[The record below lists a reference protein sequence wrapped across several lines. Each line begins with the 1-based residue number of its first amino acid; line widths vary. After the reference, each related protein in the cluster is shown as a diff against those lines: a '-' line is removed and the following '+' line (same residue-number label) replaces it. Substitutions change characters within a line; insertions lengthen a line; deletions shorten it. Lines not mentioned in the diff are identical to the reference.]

1 MMIEIEYTGLL
12 PRVGSLKPPVGVLEP
27 GFTMRIVNSGGGL
40 RVFLESTVSSEILFR
55 GSMVLRNLAMSIANL
70 LGGYK
75 IYVPRY

>member
-1 MMIEIEYTGLL
+1 MMIEIEYTELL

-55 GSMVLRNLAMSIANL
+55 GSMVLRNLARSTANL

-75 IYVPRY
+75 FYVPRY